1 MALTARDLSPGDR
14 VVFREYGDML
24 EEFGDEGRVAFSAWF
39 NCGMQYLCG
48 TRATIKSVD
57 ESTNQVWI
65 VEDEWYNYNAA
76 MFEIVRSPSN
86 DAFDVGEFLDILTS

>member
-1 MALTARDLSPGDR
+1 MVYPC
-14 VVFREYGDML
+14 ML
-24 EEFGDEGRVAFSAWF
+24 H
-39 NCGMQYLCG
+39 LCG
-48 TRATIKSVD
+48 VCATIKSVD
-57 ESTNQVWI
+57 KSSNQVWI